1 MCKCPGAAVCLCVM
15 VYSGAAAA
23 QPLPDDALRLE
34 QQQLQRQQQR
44 DQALRER
51 MAPALDALP
60 GMQRPGTLALPASES
75 PCFALQAIRL
85 TGPRSAEVPW
95 LLAAADMDLS
105 AQPCIGVQGIEV
117 ILARLQHALVARGL
131 ITSRV
136 LVGAQNLHGG
146 VLELVFLP
154 GIVRELRLSPDS
166 TGKASILGALPPRPG
181 QLLQLR
187 DIEQG
192 LENLQ
197 RVPTAEADIEIA
209 PAEGQDAAPG
219 ESDLLVHYRQ
229 ASAWRL
235 HLALDNGGTRATGK
249 LQGTATLSWDNPLR
263 RSDLLYLSLGRG
275 LATGERRGTRNA
287 TLHYSLPFGYWQAG
301 MTAASNR
308 YQQNVAGAYQDYVYS
323 GESSQL
329 DLQLS
334 RVIHRS
340 ASARTT
346 AELRVFHR
354 ASSNAVDDTEIDVQ
368 RRRTSG
374 YALGLAQ
381 RRYLGTALFE
391 GSLAFKRG
399 TGAFGALRAPEEPWG
414 EGTSRMKIHTA
425 DLALTQPLQL
435 AGAHARWSMA
445 WHGQWNATPL
455 TLQDRIGLGGRYTVR
470 GFDGEST
477 LLAERGRY
485 WRNELGVA
493 LSAGAEAFVA
503 LDTGRVSGPAAQSL
517 AGRSLTGTAIG
528 LRGAGRGFSGE
539 LMLGLPLRKP
549 ANFRSARRHL
559 SLSLFY
565 RF

>member
-1 MCKCPGAAVCLCVM
+1 MCKFPGVAICLGAV
-15 VYSGAAAA
+15 VYASAAAS
-23 QPLPDDALRLE
+23 QPLPADALRMQ
-34 QQQLQRQQQR
+34 QQQLERQRQR

-51 MAPALDALP
+51 MAPAVDALP
-60 GMQRPGTLALPASES
+60 GAQQPGTLALPASES
-75 PCFALQAIRL
+75 PCFALQEIRL

-95 LLAAADMDLS
+95 LVPAADLDLG
-105 AQPCIGVQGIEV
+105 ARPCIGVRGIEV

-136 LVGAQNLHGG
+136 LVGAQNLQDG
-146 VLELVFLP
+146 VLELSFLP
-154 GIVRELRLSPDS
+154 GTVRALRGDADG
-166 TGKASILGALPPRPG
+166 TATAAILGALPLRPG

-197 RVPTAEADIEIA
+197 RLPSAEADIEIA
-209 PAEGQDAAPG
+209 PAEGRDAAPG

-229 ASAWRL
+229 ASPWRL
-235 HLALDNGGTRATGK
+235 HLALDNGGTRATGR

-263 RSDLLYLSLGRG
+263 RNDLLYLSLGRG

-287 TLHYSLPFGYWQAG
+287 TLHYSLPFGYWLVG
-301 MTAASNR
+301 MTAASNS
-308 YQQNVAGAYQDYVYS
+308 YHQNVAGTYQDYVYS

-329 DLQLS
+329 DVQLS

-346 AELRVFHR
+346 AELRVFQR
-354 ASSNAVDDTEIDVQ
+354 ASSNAVDDTQIDVQ

-381 RRYLGTALFE
+381 RRHLGAALVE
-391 GSLAFKRG
+391 GSLAFRRG

-414 EGTSRMKIHTA
+414 EGTSRMKIYTA
-425 DLALTQPLQL
+425 DLALTQSLEL
-435 AGAHARWSMA
+435 AGARARFSTA

-493 LSAGAEAFVA
+493 LNAGTEAFVA
-503 LDTGRVSGPAAQSL
+503 LDTGRVGGPAAQSL
-517 AGRSLTGTAIG
+517 AGRSLTGAALG
-528 LRGAGRGFSGE
+528 LRAAGRGFSGE
-539 LMLGLPLRKP
+539 LMLGTPLRKP

-559 SLSLFY
+559 SFSLFY

>member
-1 MCKCPGAAVCLCVM
+1 MCKFPGVAICLSAVAC
-15 VYSGAAAA
+15 GGAAA
-23 QPLPDDALRLE
+23 QPLPAEALRIE
-34 QQQLQRQQQR
+34 QQQLERQQQR

-51 MAPALDALP
+51 MAPAVHALP
-60 GMQRPGTLALPASES
+60 GVQRPGTLALPASES

-85 TGPRSAEVPW
+85 TGPRSGEVPW
-95 LLAAADMDLS
+95 LLPAAGLDLG
-105 AQPCIGVQGIEV
+105 ARPCIGAQGIEV

-146 VLELVFLP
+146 VLELTFQP
-154 GIVRELRLSPDS
+154 GTVRQLRLGADG
-166 TGKASILGALPPRPG
+166 TATAAILGALPSRPG

-209 PAEGQDAAPG
+209 AAEGPGAAPG
-219 ESDLLVHYRQ
+219 ESDLLIRYHQ

-235 HLALDNGGTRATGK
+235 NLALDNGGTRATGR

-263 RSDLLYLSLGRG
+263 RNDLLYLSLGRG
-275 LATGERRGTRNA
+275 LATGGRRGTRNA
-287 TLHYSLPFGYWQAG
+287 TLHYSLPFGYWLAG

-323 GESSQL
+323 GEASQL
-329 DLQLS
+329 DVQLS

-340 ASARTT
+340 AWARTT

-354 ASSNAVDDTEIDVQ
+354 ASSNAVDDTQIDVQ

-381 RRYLGTALFE
+381 RRYLGAALIE
-391 GSLAFKRG
+391 GSLTFKRG

-414 EGTSRMKIHTA
+414 EGTSRMKIYTA
-425 DLALTQPLQL
+425 DLALTQPLEL
-435 AGAHARWSMA
+435 AGARARFSSA

-470 GFDGEST
+470 GFDGDST

-493 LSAGAEAFVA
+493 LNASVEAFVA
-503 LDTGRVSGPAAQSL
+503 LDTGRVGGPAAQSL
-517 AGRSLTGTAIG
+517 AGRSLSGTAIG
-528 LRGAGRGFSGE
+528 LRGAGRGFSSE
-539 LMLGLPLRKP
+539 LMLGTPLRKP
-549 ANFRSARRHL
+549 ANFRTARRHL
-559 SLSLFY
+559 SLGLFY